1 MYVEVPV
8 VVYVDGEVVGEGTVG
23 YLDIS
28 APSMTPK
35 VMYHCTPIRLFIGEE
50 EVPGEVCRHDVVSSG
65 VGGTEEVGMV
75 LPVIVGNMTVGQ
87 AELRLRERYG
97 AIHGATVTTIVMGVF
112 TSTLFSR
119 LFIR

>member
-28 APSMTPK
+28 APSMRPRVT
-35 VMYHCTPIRLFIGEE
+35 YHCTPIRLFIGEE
-50 EVPGEVCRHDVVSSG
+50 EASGEVCRYDVVSSG
-65 VGGTEEVGMV
+65 IGGTEEVGVV
-75 LPVIVGNMTVGQ
+75 LPVIVGNTTVGY

-97 AIHGATVTTIVMGVF
+97 AVRGAVVTATTVGVF
-112 TSTLFSR
+112 TSALVLRTITR
-119 LFIR
+119 

>member
-8 VVYVDGEVVGEGTVG
+8 VVYVDGEVVGDGVVG

-50 EVPGEVCRHDVVSSG
+50 EVPGEVCRYDVVSSG
-65 VGGTEEVGMV
+65 IGGAEEVGMV
-75 LPVIVGNMTVGQ
+75 LPVIVGDTTVGY
-87 AELRLRERYG
+87 ADLRLRERYG
-97 AIHGATVTTIVMGVF
+97 AVHGATVTTTVMGVL
-112 TSTLFSR
+112 TTVLVPR
-119 LFIR
+119 TIMR

>member
-35 VMYHCTPIRLFIGEE
+35 VMYHCTPIRFFIGEE

-65 VGGTEEVGMV
+65 VGGAEEVGAV
-75 LPVIVGNMTVGQ
+75 LPVIVGNATVGY
-87 AELRLRERYG
+87 ADLRLRERYG
-97 AIHGATVTTIVMGVF
+97 AVHGAVVTATTVGVL
-112 TSTLFSR
+112 TSALI
-119 LFIR
+119 IRTVG

>member
-35 VMYHCTPIRLFIGEE
+35 VMYHCTPIRFFIGEE
-50 EVPGEVCRHDVVSSG
+50 EVPGEVCRYDVVSSG
-65 VGGTEEVGMV
+65 IGGTEEIGVDI
-75 LPVIVGNMTVGQ
+75 PVIVGDVTVGY
-87 AELRLRERYG
+87 AKLRMRERYG
-97 AIHGATVTTIVMGVF
+97 AVHGASVTTTVMGVL
-112 TSTLFSR
+112 TAALVLRT
-119 LFIR
+119 IT